1 VPGGRPET
9 ASRKP
14 PTSGLFRGLRGSDKK
29 LHIVSHTLKI
39 YGQYMFFGLHE
50 RSSCDSDRRI
60 IRAGFFE
67 EMVAA

>member
-1 VPGGRPET
+1 VPGGRTET

-39 YGQYMFFGLHE
+39 YGQYMFFGRRE
-50 RSSCDSDRRI
+50 RSSSSNDRRVV
-60 IRAGFFE
+60 RAGFFE

>member
-1 VPGGRPET
+1 VPGGRLET

-50 RSSCDSDRRI
+50 GSSSSNDRRI

>member
-29 LHIVSHTLKI
+29 LHIAGHTLKI

-50 RSSCDSDRRI
+50 GSSYDSDRRI